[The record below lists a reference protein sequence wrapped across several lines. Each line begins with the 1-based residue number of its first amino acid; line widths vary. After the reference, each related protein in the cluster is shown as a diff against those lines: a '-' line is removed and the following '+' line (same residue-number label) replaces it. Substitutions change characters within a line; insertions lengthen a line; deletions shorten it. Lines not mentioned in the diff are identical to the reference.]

1 MNPCRPAG
9 KGELGPIAPQQGV
22 RIAFAPAR
30 AAAERD
36 MTAVTTLDSSAAWAS
51 ATRMV
56 AANRDLLMAIAGVFF
71 VLPGLAVAVFAPSPA
86 VTPEMSEA
94 QVLASMQDYYAS
106 SLPVLIILSLFPMAG
121 MLTMLV
127 AMLDT
132 ARPTVAQ
139 AIRRSVR
146 ALPSY
151 FASQLLIALAI
162 LPVSMAL
169 ASVLALVLPDRL
181 AVTAALGLLLYP
193 IMRTMLVGP
202 AVAGAGLRNPVSAI
216 RESVRLTRH
225 NAGRILLFFGLA
237 GFVFLVA
244 YGLVMMFVGVVLVLM
259 FKGEPQRLL
268 GEAVSGVL
276 LAVGYTYFVAMLAAV
291 YRQLA
296 GDPVGADQR

>member
-1 MNPCRPAG
+1 
-9 KGELGPIAPQQGV
+9 
-22 RIAFAPAR
+22 
-30 AAAERD
+30 

-71 VLPGLAVAVFAPSPA
+71 VLPGLAGAVFVPSPA
-86 VTPEMSEA
+86 MTPEMSET
-94 QVLASMQDYYAS
+94 QILAVMQDYYAS
-106 SLPVLIILSLFPMAG
+106 SLPVLLLLSLFPMAG

-139 AIRRSVR
+139 SIRRSVR

-151 FASQLLIALAI
+151 FAAQLLVALAI
-162 LPVSMAL
+162 LPLSMAL
-169 ASVLALVLPDRL
+169 ASVLALILPDRL
-181 AVTAALGLLLYP
+181 AVSVALGLLLYP

-202 AVAGAGLRNPVSAI
+202 VVAGEGVRNPVTAI
-216 RESVRLTRH
+216 RESFGLTRR
-225 NAGRILLFFGLA
+225 NAGRILLFIGMA
-237 GFVFLVA
+237 GFVFLVV
-244 YGLVMMFVGVVLVLM
+244 YGLIMMFVGVVLVLM

-276 LAVGYTYFVAMLAAV
+276 LAIGYTYFVAMLAAV

-296 GDPVGADQR
+296 GDPAGTGVR